1 MQSLPDVWGS
11 GCDVAPPDVKG
22 SRGRTA
28 CSDSVGPVNVVGL
41 YILEARD
48 GQPLPVLVYSSGS
61 GDLFLTDRDR
71 DVLPSERELY
81 ASATPGAVS
90 NRGRPDDHAGSGRA
104 AIAGIHARAP
114 GPARLT
120 LRG

>member
-11 GCDVAPPDVKG
+11 GCDVAPLDVKG

-61 GDLFLTDRDR
+61 GDLFLTYESLRFAGDGRGVRTAVHERRISGGETEATSYATDFAYRIVQDRI
-71 DVLPSERELY
+71 EI
-81 ASATPGAVS
+81 
-90 NRGRPDDHAGSGRA
+90 
-104 AIAGIHARAP
+104 AI
-114 GPARLT
+114 
-120 LRG
+120 